1 MVQSW
6 HHGPTVETYKLRTGI
21 WQGSTHRQAQN
32 GHVMGNI
39 VKETIPNLSNVRVG
53 ENRWTCH
60 QIIGLGAQVNGPH

>member
-6 HHGPTVETYKLRTGI
+6 HHSPTVETYKLRTGI

-53 ENRWTCH
+53 EN
-60 QIIGLGAQVNGPH
+60 